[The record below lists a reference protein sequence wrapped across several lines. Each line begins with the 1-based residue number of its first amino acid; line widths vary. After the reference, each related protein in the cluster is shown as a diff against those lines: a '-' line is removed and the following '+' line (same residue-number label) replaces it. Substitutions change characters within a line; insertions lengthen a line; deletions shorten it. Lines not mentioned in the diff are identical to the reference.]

1 MNLVY
6 LRAKRWAVWL
16 EQSKREGLEGDEAE
30 EEGRVRSKNDGTLL
44 EGLKQ
49 ESWEVY
55 DLFYILKT

>member
-49 ESWEVY
+49 DMIY
-55 DLFYILKT
+55 LIF